1 MVIYFGQVDLG
12 RRVFNPGVFMSI
24 DLLHRI
30 SASER
35 RFRCGRGIIG
45 EFVVDEAPDE
55 ESEMELRKRGSHIGS
70 DYLGYYEDE
79 WGKRK
84 ASHVLYSEL
93 VDQFKEP

>member
-1 MVIYFGQVDLG
+1 
-12 RRVFNPGVFMSI
+12 MSI

-30 SASER
+30 NASER
-35 RFRCGRGIIG
+35 RFRRGRGIIG
-45 EFVVDEAPDE
+45 EFVVDEAPDDE
-55 ESEMELRKRGSHIGS
+55 EEIAIKKRGGSQGS

-84 ASHVLYSEL
+84 ASHVLFSEL